1 MFHERILTAVI
12 DAGGVPYQVGGSIR
26 DELLGLP
33 VKDHDIEVFH
43 LPADVLARVLAPF
56 RDVSEVEADFSL
68 SSESENPVPEPA
80 LAKYGGLSGVSTYMP
95 LHSLAAEKA

>member
-1 MFHERILTAVI
+1 MFHEHILTAVI

-33 VKDHDIEVFH
+33 VKDHDLEVFH

-56 RDVSEVEADFSL
+56 GDVSEV
-68 SSESENPVPEPA
+68 
-80 LAKYGGLSGVSTYMP
+80 GVS
-95 LHSLAAEKA
+95 SRFLAARTKSVAVIAAFKSKSITP